1 MRRSATLIIIVLT
14 ALAAA
19 ARGQE
24 TAPPPSGHRGTSIL
38 YETAIGTRLN
48 QQPDP
53 RVTDTRWFLSWD
65 LGFMA
70 NRGDWAWGATVL
82 ANVDEDGS
90 RWGIRP
96 RYRRWLGAKTALDL
110 GAGILLGGGS
120 NGVTQSY
127 PGFTGLVAVSHGRWL
142 GVSLEVQAVQTAHV
156 ESNYYDPVLGE
167 QQVTGASGVDWGI
180 YLGFRL
186 NGAGALVANAAQLAL
201 AVVAA
206 ASIGD
211 MGM

>member
-1 MRRSATLIIIVLT
+1 MRRSATLIIIVLS

-24 TAPPPSGHRGTSIL
+24 TAPQPSGHRGTSIL

-53 RVTDTRWFLSWD
+53 GVSDTRWFASWD

-90 RWGIRP
+90 RWGVRP
-96 RYRRWLGAKTALDL
+96 RYRRWLGRKTALDL
-110 GAGILLGGGS
+110 GAGILLGGGT
-120 NGVTQSY
+120 NYGVQSY
-127 PGFTGLVAVSHGRWL
+127 PGFTGLVAVSHGGWL
-142 GVSLEVQAVQTAHV
+142 GVSLEVQALQTSRDPGH
-156 ESNYYDPVLGE
+156 YYDPALGE
-167 QQVTGASGVDWGI
+167 QQVIGASSMDWGI

-186 NGAGALVANAAQLAL
+186 NGVGALVASAAELVLAL
-201 AVVAA
+201 AAA
-206 ASIGD
+206 ASLSGTW
-211 MGM
+211 

>member
-1 MRRSATLIIIVLT
+1 MRRSVTLIIVVLS

-24 TAPPPSGHRGTSIL
+24 TDPQPSGHRGTRIL

-53 RVTDTRWFLSWD
+53 GVADTRWFASWD

-96 RYRRWLGAKTALDL
+96 RYRRWLATTVCRVIRDL
-110 GAGILLGGGS
+110 RAWW
-120 NGVTQSY
+120 
-127 PGFTGLVAVSHGRWL
+127 P
-142 GVSLEVQAVQTAHV
+142 
-156 ESNYYDPVLGE
+156 
-167 QQVTGASGVDWGI
+167 
-180 YLGFRL
+180 
-186 NGAGALVANAAQLAL
+186 
-201 AVVAA
+201 
-206 ASIGD
+206 
-211 MGM
+211 